1 MRNKVIYKT
10 VNLNG
15 VKIFYRESGNKNHP
29 TILLFHGFPA
39 SSHMYR
45 NLIEE
50 LADEYHIIAP
60 DFPGFGNSDQPHPK
74 EFEYTFDNLA
84 NVMNDFIENSKIIT
98 PLNMKYRSRTEIVS
112 MILEAANGG
121 ATKTRIMYKAFL
133 SYAQLKEYLSVLI
146 ENNLIEYLEG
156 IQTYK
161 TTEKGL
167 NLLKMHNEI
176 GELLQTPIR
185 ESRIQ

>member
-1 MRNKVIYKT
+1 
-10 VNLNG
+10 
-15 VKIFYRESGNKNHP
+15 
-29 TILLFHGFPA
+29 
-39 SSHMYR
+39 
-45 NLIEE
+45 
-50 LADEYHIIAP
+50 
-60 DFPGFGNSDQPHPK
+60 
-74 EFEYTFDNLA
+74 
-84 NVMNDFIENSKIIT
+84 
-98 PLNMKYRSRTEIVS
+98 MKYRSRTEIVS

-161 TTEKGL
+161 TTEKGF

-176 GELLQTPIR
+176 GELLQTPMR